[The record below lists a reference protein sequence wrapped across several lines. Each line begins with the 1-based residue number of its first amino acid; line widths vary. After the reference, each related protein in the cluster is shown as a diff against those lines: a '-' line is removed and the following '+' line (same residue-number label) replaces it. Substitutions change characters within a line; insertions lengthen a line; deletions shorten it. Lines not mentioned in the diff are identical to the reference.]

1 MKIIDTQAFGEAQTL
16 ARAALANTNIK
27 TAGPFWRAAMLA
39 LAAAYGEE
47 WK

>member
-1 MKIIDTQAFGEAQTL
+1 MKIIDSQAFAEAQTL

-47 WK
+47 MK